1 METQLAT
8 DSTLSGLD
16 LLFKEQLVTDQN
28 VVLKVSGVFS
38 TVSGLREY
46 AGSLHK
52 YFSFGRNSRR
62 SSSGRSSY
70 KRDKGLFKLG
80 AGVSYRHAPFLQCC
94 HLLCAWCLLLLHSVM
109 WRTCRAVIYVCRVVW
124 QGVVWCRSDF
134 TVDTVLC
141 GLTAKK
147 QFPVVTDDC
156 WLKFVTSADYNTKTQ
171 EASI

>member
-52 YFSFGRNSRR
+52 YFSFGRS
-62 SSSGRSSY
+62 SSSGSSGRRSY

-80 AGVSYRHAPFLQCC
+80 AGVSYRHAPSCSAAIYCVFVA
-94 HLLCAWCLLLLHSVM
+94 LCLYTLSCGAPAELSS
-109 WRTCRAVIYVCRVVW
+109 TCVP
-124 QGVVWCRSDF
+124 QGVM
-134 TVDTVLC
+134 
-141 GLTAKK
+141 
-147 QFPVVTDDC
+147 
-156 WLKFVTSADYNTKTQ
+156 
-171 EASI
+171 

>member
-52 YFSFGRNSRR
+52 YFSFGRS
-62 SSSGRSSY
+62 SKSGSSGRSSY

-80 AGVSYRHAPFLQCC
+80 AGVSYRHAPSCSAATCC
-94 HLLCAWCLLLLHSVM
+94 VLVALCFCTCHVDAPAELSSMCAAWFSKV
-109 WRTCRAVIYVCRVVW
+109 
-124 QGVVWCRSDF
+124 
-134 TVDTVLC
+134 
-141 GLTAKK
+141 
-147 QFPVVTDDC
+147 
-156 WLKFVTSADYNTKTQ
+156 
-171 EASI
+171 

>member
-28 VVLKVSGVFS
+28 IVLKVSGVFS

-52 YFSFGRNSRR
+52 YFSFGRS
-62 SSSGRSSY
+62 SSSGSSGRNSY

-80 AGVSYRHAPFLQCC
+80 AGVSYRQAPSRSAAVYLVLVASCFCTASCGAPAELSS
-94 HLLCAWCLLLLHSVM
+94 LCAAWF
-109 WRTCRAVIYVCRVVW
+109 
-124 QGVVWCRSDF
+124 G
-134 TVDTVLC
+134 
-141 GLTAKK
+141 
-147 QFPVVTDDC
+147 
-156 WLKFVTSADYNTKTQ
+156 
-171 EASI
+171 